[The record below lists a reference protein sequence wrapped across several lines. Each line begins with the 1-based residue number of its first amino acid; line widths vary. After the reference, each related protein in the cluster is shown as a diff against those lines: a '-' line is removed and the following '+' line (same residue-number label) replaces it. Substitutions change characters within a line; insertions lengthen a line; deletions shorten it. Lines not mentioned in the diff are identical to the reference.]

1 MRSGRRLW
9 QAILSLALLVSFAV
23 SPAQAQDEPPKP
35 GLNAGTFKGLE
46 LRNIGPS
53 VTSGRIADIVIH
65 PENRSVWYVAVGSGN
80 IWKTVNAGTTWET
93 IFDNEGS
100 YSIGAITLDPS
111 DPDTVW
117 VGTGENVSGRHV
129 GFGDGVY
136 RSRDGG
142 KTWENLGLK
151 ESEHIGM
158 IRVHPEDS
166 NTVFVAAQGPLW
178 SGGGDR
184 GLYKTTDGGATW
196 ENILSGGEYTG
207 VSEVHLDPR
216 DPDTLYA
223 VKWQRLRTVAALM
236 DGGPETGIYKSTDGG
251 KTWRELTEG
260 LPKGAKGKTGLAV
273 SPINPDV
280 LYATIELERRTGGF
294 WRSEDGGESWEKRN
308 DYLSSG
314 TGPHYYQELFASPH
328 EFDRVYQADVW
339 MHTTADGGKTIE
351 KLPTSA
357 RHSDHHA
364 LAFDPKDPNYLLF
377 GTDGGVY
384 ESFDKG
390 KTSKFVANLPLTQFY
405 KVTVDYDTPFYNVYG
420 GTQDNNS
427 LGVPSRT
434 VDHSGIHN
442 SDWFVTLWA
451 DGHQSFADPDNP
463 NIIYAEWQEGN
474 LTRFDRATGES
485 VYIQPQPRKGEE
497 AERFNWDSPILISP
511 FDSKRLYF
519 ASQRVWRSDDR
530 GDSWTPVSGD
540 LTRDIDRL
548 KEPMMGRQWSFD
560 SPWDLYAMSKFSTI
574 TSLSESPLVEGLLY
588 VGTDDGLIQVSED
601 GGENWRRIDKLPG
614 VPRYFFVN
622 DIRADLHDPDT
633 VYVVVDNHKQGDF
646 KPYVFKSENRGK
658 SWKSIVGDLP
668 ERHVTWRIV
677 QDHVKPELLFLGT
690 EFGLFFTIDGGDRW
704 VKLEGN
710 VPNIPFRDVVI
721 QRRENDVVGA
731 TFGRGIF
738 IFDDYTPL
746 REITENQLK
755 NDTLLFPV
763 RKAPWY
769 VPTRRLG
776 CGEAGCKSSLGEAFY
791 TADNPD
797 FGAIFTYY
805 LPEEIRSI
813 KDQRRER
820 EKPLEKDGENTPFPG
835 WAAIQAENLEDK
847 PAVVLTVRDSA
858 GNIVRQIE
866 GPVKAGFHRVAW
878 DLRYPL
884 NRPWVDPSKRGQQ
897 WQTPVGVM
905 AAPGTYTVSLST
917 RVDGKLETLGQS
929 QTFEVESIRTP
940 TLENSTQQDRV
951 EFALQV
957 DAMERSVRGSIKAI
971 DDLVVATG
979 AIKEKL
985 MESRADLALYE
996 RTQGIERQAK
1006 RLRDRLTQNTQRD
1019 EFGDPGPVPV
1029 LKRLQF
1035 AAGVP
1040 SAELYG
1046 PNQATRASFKIAEDE
1061 YAEVYRELEDLL
1073 NGQFNALQEELEKAG
1088 VPWTPGRGLPL
1099 LDNL

>member
-1 MRSGRRLW
+1 MRTGRRLW
-9 QAILSLALLVSFAV
+9 QAILSMALVCSFAGL
-23 SPAQAQDEPPKP
+23 PAQAQDEPPQP
-35 GLNAGTFKGLE
+35 GLNAATFKGLE
-46 LRNIGPS
+46 LRNIGPA
-53 VTSGRIADIVIH
+53 VTSGRIADLVIH
-65 PENRSVWYVAVGSGN
+65 PDNRSVWYVAVGSGN
-80 IWKTVNAGTTWET
+80 IWKTTNAGTTWET

-111 DPDTVW
+111 DPNTVW

-184 GLYKTTDGGATW
+184 GLFKTTDGGETW

-207 VSEVHLDPR
+207 VSEVHMDPR

-251 KTWRELTEG
+251 KSWRELTEG
-260 LPKGAKGKTGLAV
+260 LPKGAKGKTGIAV

-328 EFDRVYQADVW
+328 EFDRVYQADVRL
-339 MHTTADGGKTIE
+339 HTTADGGKTIE
-351 KLPTSA
+351 QLPTSA

-364 LAFDPKDPNYLLF
+364 VAFDPKDPNYLLI

-390 KTSKFVANLPLTQFY
+390 ETSKFVANLPLTQFY
-405 KVTVDYDTPFYNVYG
+405 KVTVDYDEPFYNVYG

-434 VDHSGIHN
+434 LDHSGIHN

-560 SPWDLYAMSKFSTI
+560 SPWDLYAMSRFSTI

-588 VGTDDGLIQVSED
+588 AGTDDGLIQVSED

-633 VYVVVDNHKQGDF
+633 VYVVVDNHKAGDF
-646 KPYVFKSENRGK
+646 KPYVFRSENRGK

-668 ERHVTWRIV
+668 ERHVTWRIA

-738 IFDDYTPL
+738 IFDDYSPL
-746 REITENQLK
+746 RDITEDQLK
-755 NDTLLFPV
+755 NDMLLFPV

-776 CGEAGCKSSLGEAFY
+776 CGDAGCKSSLGEAFY

-805 LPEEIRSI
+805 LPEEISSL

-820 EKPLEKDGENTPFPG
+820 EKPLEKEGDDTPFPG
-835 WAAIQAENLEDK
+835 WSAIEAENLEDS

-858 GNIVRQIE
+858 GNVVRQVE
-866 GPVKAGFHRVAW
+866 GPAKAGFHRVAW

-884 NRPWVDPSKRGQQ
+884 NRPWIDPSKRGQQ
-897 WQTPVGVM
+897 WRTPVGVM

-917 RVDGKLETLGQS
+917 RVDGKLETLGES

-940 TLENSTQQDRV
+940 TLENGSQQERV
-951 EFALQV
+951 EFALHV
-957 DAMERSVRGSIKAI
+957 DELERAVRGSIKTI
-971 DDLVVATG
+971 DNLVVSTG
-979 AIKEKL
+979 AVKEKL
-985 MESRADLALYE
+985 MESRADLSLYE
-996 RTQGIERQAK
+996 RAQGIERQAK
-1006 RLRDRLTQNTQRD
+1006 RLRDRLTQNAQRE
-1019 EFGDPGPVPV
+1019 EFGDPGPVSV
-1029 LKRLQF
+1029 LSRLQF
-1035 AAGVP
+1035 AAGTS
-1040 SAELYG
+1040 SAEVYG
-1046 PNQATRASFKIAEDE
+1046 PNQSTRASLKIAEDE
-1061 YAEVYRELEDLL
+1061 YAEVYRELEDLV

-1099 LDNL
+1099 LPNL

>member
-1 MRSGRRLW
+1 MRTGRRLW
-9 QAILSLALLVSFAV
+9 QAVLSLAVVISFA
-23 SPAQAQDEPPKP
+23 SPLTHAKEETPKP
-35 GLNAGTFKGLE
+35 GLNAATLKGLE

-53 VTSGRIADIVIH
+53 VTSGRIADMVIH
-65 PENRSVWYVAVGSGN
+65 PDNRAVWYVAVGSGN

-142 KTWENLGLK
+142 KTWENLGLEK
-151 ESEHIGM
+151 SEHIGM

-166 NTVFVAAQGPLW
+166 NTVYVAAQGPLW

-184 GLYKTTDGGATW
+184 GLYKTTDGGKTW

-207 VSEVHLDPR
+207 VSEVHMDPR
-216 DPDTLYA
+216 NPDVLYA

-236 DGGPETGIYKSTDGG
+236 DGGPETGIHKSTDGG

-260 LPKGAKGKTGLAV
+260 LPKGAKGKTGIAV

-280 LYATIELERRTGGF
+280 LYATIELEQRTGGF
-294 WRSEDGGESWEKRN
+294 WRSENGGESWEKRN

-328 EFDRVYQADVW
+328 EFDRVYQADVFL
-339 MHTTADGGKTIE
+339 HSTADGGKNIE
-351 KLPTSA
+351 RLPTSA

-364 LAFDPKDPNYLLF
+364 LAFDLKDPNYLLI

-390 KTSKFVANLPLTQFY
+390 QTSKFVANLPLTQFY

-474 LTRFDRATGES
+474 LTRFDKATGES
-485 VYIQPQPRKGEE
+485 VYIQPQPRKGEP

-560 SPWDLYAMSKFSTI
+560 SSWDLYAMSKFSTI

-588 VGTDDGLIQVSED
+588 AGTDDGLIQVSED
-601 GGENWRRIDKLPG
+601 GGANWRRIDKLPG

-668 ERHVTWRIV
+668 DRHLTWRIV

-690 EFGLFFTIDGGDRW
+690 EFGLFFTIDGGSRW

-738 IFDDYTPL
+738 IFDDYSPL
-746 REITENQLK
+746 RDISDSALK
-755 NDTLLFPV
+755 NDSMLFPV

-776 CGEAGCKSSLGEAFY
+776 CGTAGCKSSLGEAFY
-791 TADNPD
+791 TAPNPE
-797 FGAIFTYY
+797 FGAVFTYY
-805 LPEEIRSI
+805 LPEEIRSL

-820 EKPLEKDGENTPFPG
+820 EKPIEKEGGNTPFPG
-835 WAAIQAENLEDK
+835 WASIEAENLEDA
-847 PAVVLTVRDSA
+847 PAVVLTVRDA
-858 GNIVRQIE
+858 QGNLVRQIE
-866 GPVKAGFHRVAW
+866 GSPKAGFHRVAW
-878 DLRYPL
+878 DLRYPV
-884 NRPWVDPSKRGQQ
+884 NRPWVDPSKRGFQ

-905 AAPGTYTVSLST
+905 AAPGSYSVTLSK
-917 RVDGKLETLGQS
+917 RVDGKVETLAESQS
-929 QTFEVESIRTP
+929 FKVESIRTP
-940 TLENSTQQDRV
+940 TLDNVGQQERV
-951 EFALQV
+951 EYALHV
-957 DAMERSVRGSIKAI
+957 EELERAVRGSVSTI
-971 DDLVVATG
+971 DQLVVATG
-979 AIKEKL
+979 AAKEKL
-985 MESRADLALYE
+985 MESRANMALYE
-996 RTQGIERQAK
+996 RAQGIERQAK

-1019 EFGDPGPVPV
+1019 EMGDLGPVPV
-1029 LKRLQF
+1029 LTRLQF
-1035 AAGVP
+1035 AAGTKSTEV
-1040 SAELYG
+1040 YG
-1046 PNQATRASFKIAEDE
+1046 PTQAARASLKIAEDE
-1061 YAEVYRELEDLL
+1061 YAEIYRELEDLV
-1073 NGQFNALQEELEKAG
+1073 NGQFNALQEDLEKAG